1 MTDTTDFG
9 DAPTE
14 GSQTENFE
22 GKAFSMTFQEINEEI
37 NYLDKEKNLT
47 IEEELHYPII
57 IQKDSKINVSV

>member
-1 MTDTTDFG
+1 MQDYFICPVCSETID
-9 DAPTE
+9 
-14 GSQTENFE
+14 S
-22 GKAFSMTFQEINEEI
+22 FQEINEEI